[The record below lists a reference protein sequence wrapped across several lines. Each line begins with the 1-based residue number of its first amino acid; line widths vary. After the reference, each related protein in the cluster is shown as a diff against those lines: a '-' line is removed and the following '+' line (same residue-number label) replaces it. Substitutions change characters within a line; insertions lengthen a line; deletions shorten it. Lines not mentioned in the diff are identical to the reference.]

1 MTRGPSARRVGD
13 ARADRVRRRRCGD
26 AVNTTGERYTLCH
39 VCHRGRMCRGWGS
52 RGHTL
57 RGETST
63 TPVTHRCVRCG
74 ERDVHGVRHERA
86 PGTSKGGRRRP
97 SRATQAATRV
107 TAETADCVI
116 TFTPFRLSTPSTS
129 TYLVL
134 KHSPHL
140 LTTHLDHLPLRTWS
154 TTSTQHYQHSLPSLA
169 HLRVPIRHHP

>member
-26 AVNTTGERYTLCH
+26 AVNTTGERQVVSCAA
-39 VCHRGRMCRGWGS
+39 CHRGHMCRGWGS

-86 PGTSKGGRRRP
+86 RTWNVERWATTALSRDPAAPRRPVRPRRALRRPVRSALGGAPGRAPARHGRRLLVRGEL
-97 SRATQAATRV
+97 TQLLLAQILAV
-107 TAETADCVI
+107 W
-116 TFTPFRLSTPSTS
+116 RLR
-129 TYLVL
+129 LC
-134 KHSPHL
+134 
-140 LTTHLDHLPLRTWS
+140 
-154 TTSTQHYQHSLPSLA
+154 
-169 HLRVPIRHHP
+169 RHRLCRHRLYRR